1 MKNEICFSHN
11 VIETEKS
18 SGFLLKL
25 SKVFAICLESIATS
39 LGLRVLHTCEW
50 AELKLTG
57 LFYSF
62 VTLSL
67 SALLCSLNVL

>member
-18 SGFLLKL
+18 SDFLLKL

-39 LGLRVLHTCEW
+39 LHTCEW

-57 LFYSF
+57 IFYSF